1 MADNYF
7 DYLECR
13 EYGNHFVNKAAALTG
28 QSPLA
33 DIPALISLVQSHT
46 AAVSAELDKQGVEKS
61 GTRVNRADA
70 EAKRLA
76 LFTAISKFYSYL
88 DSLDESI
95 AFDFNAFFEGGV
107 KGELGKLKAADLVE
121 RNVRLIAGFAA
132 PQNASIPNAD
142 TWKTKLQNAENQLT
156 AALTG
161 KSSSSDGQVR
171 ATRELIEARQA
182 FLRAYN
188 HIAKPLIKAVLTNLN
203 REHEMPL
210 FFKDLAVN
218 EEGGGKP
225 GAEAKPEGPPA

>member
-1 MADNYF
+1 MADNYI

-13 EYGNHFVNKAAALTG
+13 EYGGHFVIKAAALTG

-46 AAVSAELDKQGVEKS
+46 AAVSAELDKQGAEKS
-61 GTRVNRADA
+61 GTRVNRADV

-76 LFTAISKFYSYL
+76 LFTVISKFYSYL

-95 AFDFNAFFEGGV
+95 PFDLNAFFEGGL
-107 KGELGKLKAADLVE
+107 KGDLGKLKPADLVE
-121 RNVRLIAGFAA
+121 KNVRLIAAFAV
-132 PQNASIPNAD
+132 PPNASIPNAD
-142 TWKTKLQNAENQLT
+142 AWKTKLQSAEDQLT

-161 KSSSSDGQVR
+161 KSSASDGQVR
-171 ATRELIEARQA
+171 ATRELIEARRA
-182 FLRAYN
+182 FLRVYN
-188 HIAKPLIKAVLTNLN
+188 QIAKPIVKAVLTSLN

-218 EEGGGKP
+218 EEGGAKQDVD
-225 GAEAKPEGPPA
+225 AKPEGQPA